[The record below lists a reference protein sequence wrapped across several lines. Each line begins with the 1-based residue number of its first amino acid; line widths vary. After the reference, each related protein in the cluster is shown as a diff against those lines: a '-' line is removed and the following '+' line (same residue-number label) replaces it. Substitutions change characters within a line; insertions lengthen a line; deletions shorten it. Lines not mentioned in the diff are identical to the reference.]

1 MIYFTSDL
9 HFGHENV
16 IGFTQ
21 RPFSDAAEM
30 DQALIQNWNRRVG
43 PQDEIYILGDLT
55 MKGAA
60 YAEDILRQLNG
71 RKYLVRGNHDRF
83 VQQQSFDSSLF
94 EWVGDYRELTYSRRR
109 FVLFHYPMLEWN
121 HFFRGAYH
129 LHGHQH
135 NSADCNQASRSAGL
149 RRFDVG
155 VDANGF
161 APVSI
166 QEILSFFEPEN
177 PG

>member
-16 IGFTQ
+16 IRHAG
-21 RPFSDAAEM
+21 RPFLSAREM
-30 DQALIQNWNRRVG
+30 DETLIQNWNRRVD

-60 YAEDILRQLNG
+60 YAEGILRRLNG
-71 RKYLVRGNHDRF
+71 RKYLVCGNHDHF
-83 VQQQSFDSSLF
+83 VHQQSFDRDLL
-94 EWVGDYRELTYSRRR
+94 EWVGDYCELNYEGRT
-109 FVLFHYPMLEWN
+109 FVLFHYPILEWSR
-121 HFFRGAYH
+121 FFRGAYH

-135 NSADCNQASRSAGL
+135 NGPDYNQINRTAGL

-166 QEILSFFEPEN
+166 QEIIDFFEREE
-177 PG
+177 

>member
-16 IGFTQ
+16 IRHAG
-21 RPFSDAAEM
+21 RPFFSASEM
-30 DQALIQNWNRRVG
+30 DETLIQNWNRRVG

-55 MKGAA
+55 MKGVT
-60 YAEDILRQLNG
+60 YAESILRRLNG
-71 RKYLVRGNHDRF
+71 RKYLVCGNHDRF
-83 VQQQSFDSSLF
+83 VRQQSFDCGLF
-94 EWVGDYRELTYSRRR
+94 EWVGDYCELDHEGRT

-121 HFFRGAYH
+121 HFFRGAFH

-135 NSADCNQASRSAGL
+135 NSADYNLAERAAGL

-161 APVSI
+161 APVSV
-166 QEILSFFEPEN
+166 QEIIDFFEQKV
-177 PG
+177 

>member
-16 IGFTQ
+16 IRHAG
-21 RPFSDAAEM
+21 RPFPGAGVM
-30 DQALIQNWNRRVG
+30 DETLIQNWNRRVG
-43 PQDEIYILGDLT
+43 PQDESYILGDLT

-60 YAEDILRQLNG
+60 YAEGILRRLNG
-71 RKYLVRGNHDRF
+71 RKYLVCGNHDHF
-83 VQQQSFDSSLF
+83 VRQQSFDRSLF
-94 EWVGDYRELTYSRRR
+94 EWVGDYCELNYEGRI
-109 FVLFHYPMLEWN
+109 FVLFHYPILEWN
-121 HFFRGAYH
+121 HVFRGAYH

-135 NSADCNQASRSAGL
+135 NSMDYNQINRAAGL

-166 QEILSFFEPEN
+166 REIIGFFEQKE
-177 PG
+177 